1 MTTARS
7 SGEGDAPRRRSG
19 PSSRPPRS
27 RTTAASSSTS
37 SSESLRAGYVGR
49 PHGLDGSFHVVLADA
64 ELLAGR
70 DDLLLG
76 DRRVALTRHAGTPE
90 KPILRVEG
98 CESRDAA
105 EALRGTELRVPAA
118 EAPALEQDEYWA
130 RDLEGCRVTDG
141 EVEVGVVSRM
151 IALPSCEALE
161 VGDRL
166 IPLVRD
172 AIRSV
177 DVEGRR
183 IDVDL
188 GFVDGR

>member
-1 MTTARS
+1 MVR
-7 SGEGDAPRRRSG
+7 
-19 PSSRPPRS
+19 
-27 RTTAASSSTS
+27 
-37 SSESLRAGYVGR
+37 V
-49 PHGLDGSFHVVLADA
+49 DA

-70 DDLLLG
+70 EELLLG
-76 DRRVALTRHAGTPE
+76 DRRVVLTRHAGTPE
-90 KPILRVEG
+90 KPILRIAE
-98 CESRDAA
+98 CASREEA
-105 EALRGTELRVPAA
+105 EALRGTELRVPEA
-118 EAPALEQDEYWA
+118 EAPPLEEGEFWA
-130 RDLEGCRVTDG
+130 RELEGCLVVDG
-141 EVEVGVVSRM
+141 DTEVGVVKRM

-177 DVEGRR
+177 DVEARR

>member
-1 MTTARS
+1 
-7 SGEGDAPRRRSG
+7 
-19 PSSRPPRS
+19 
-27 RTTAASSSTS
+27 
-37 SSESLRAGYVGR
+37 
-49 PHGLDGSFHVVLADA
+49 VVRVDA

-70 DDLLLG
+70 VTLLLG
-76 DRRVALTRHAGTPE
+76 GRSVALTRRAGTPE
-90 KPILRVEG
+90 KPILRIEG
-98 CESRDAA
+98 TTTRDGA
-105 EALRGTELRVPAA
+105 EALRGSELRVPES
-118 EAPALEQDEYWA
+118 EAPPLKEGEFWA

-141 EVEVGVVSRM
+141 EREVGVVERM

-177 DVEGRR
+177 DLEGRR

>member
-1 MTTARS
+1 
-7 SGEGDAPRRRSG
+7 
-19 PSSRPPRS
+19 
-27 RTTAASSSTS
+27 
-37 SSESLRAGYVGR
+37 
-49 PHGLDGSFHVVLADA
+49 VVRADA
-64 ELLAGR
+64 ELLADR
-70 DDLLLG
+70 EELLLG
-76 DRRVALTRHAGTPE
+76 DRRVALTRRAGTPE

-98 CESRDAA
+98 CATRDEA
-105 EALRGTELRVPAA
+105 EALRGTELRVPVD
-118 EAPALEQDEYWA
+118 EAPALAEGEFWA
-130 RDLEGCRVTDG
+130 RDLEGCRVFDG
-141 EVEVGVVSRM
+141 AVEVGVVARM